1 MSDTIKT
8 PEPGKE
14 SRPDLNTIKAPTSWV
29 ETRNEPLPPSDVQA
43 TILSKSGLDEFP
55 EEVRPFVQDP
65 NRQIN
70 QYILAK
76 VLGKGGM
83 GEVWKA
89 WDRKLSRWAGTCAG
103 RGLALAGARASRGS
117 R

>member
-1 MSDTIKT
+1 MSDTIKD
-8 PEPGKE
+8 PGSGKD
-14 SRPDLNTIKAPTSWV
+14 SKPTQDTIKAPTSWV
-29 ETRNEPLPPSDVQA
+29 ETRNEPLPPEEVQA
-43 TILSKSGLDEFP
+43 TIISNASLDEYP

-70 QYILAK
+70 QYVLAK

-89 WDRKLSRWAGTCAG
+89 WDRKLSRWAAIKF
-103 RGLALAGARASRGS
+103 LL
-117 R
+117 